1 MNVIP
6 RKATLRSMKSPSVM
20 AGCPTIAFSQPNT
33 SAPWRQTKTHLKLR
47 AEPEVDD
54 DVLVELAPDVE
65 GGEHHGVHEE
75 GDPHEE
81 RDHDAA
87 HPVERQHE
95 EVVSRPTVKN
105 SDLEQFISSEYS

>member
-1 MNVIP
+1 MSNILVDLYWVGLTDLGVPPILP
-6 RKATLRSMKSPSVM
+6 RWDTHYPDTLST
-20 AGCPTIAFSQPNT
+20 AQC
-33 SAPWRQTKTHLKLR
+33 SAHLKLR

-65 GGEHHGVHEE
+65 RGEHHGVHEE

-105 SDLEQFISSEYS
+105 SDLAQFISYK